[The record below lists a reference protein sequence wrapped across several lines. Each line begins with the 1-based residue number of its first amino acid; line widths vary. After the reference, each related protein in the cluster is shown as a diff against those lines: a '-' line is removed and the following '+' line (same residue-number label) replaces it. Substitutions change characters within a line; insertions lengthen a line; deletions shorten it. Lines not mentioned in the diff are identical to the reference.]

1 MRHQG
6 SFHCGE
12 FCATLAAMKDSTDE
26 MFGIRLAGRDDAATI
41 LRLIRELAAYED
53 LLDQVRASEADILRD
68 GFGDPPRFEC
78 LLAEQD
84 GVAVG
89 FALFFHNYSTFEGR
103 SGLYLEDLYVNERVR
118 SLGLGRALMARLA
131 SLAVA
136 RGCLRLELAVLDWNP
151 ARAFYRR
158 LGFDHNKDWLP
169 YRLGGARLEA
179 LAAEDED

>member
-1 MRHQG
+1 
-6 SFHCGE
+6 
-12 FCATLAAMKDSTDE
+12 MKDSTDE